1 MFQGRDHKRNPQAWV
16 LSQKLEPWVLSREPA
31 GSSPQARG
39 LIQES
44 QPADAANSQPSYCGT
59 LRGPCKFEQHPQPH
73 SFFLSSYDL
82 KMQWVL
88 YNCKSSSKN
97 ESNLITFRKAVLT
110 PWEAFFVWQLLPWT
124 WWEIA
129 FTKCSAAELS
139 RSSLYDIH
147 VQAFSRHLV
156 SIFMPWLF
164 ISE

>member
-59 LRGPCKFEQHPQPH
+59 LRGPCKFEQHAQPH
-73 SFFLSSYDL
+73 SSFLSSYDL

-97 ESNLITFRKAVLT
+97 ESNLRTFRKAVLT
-110 PWEAFFVWQLLPWT
+110 PWKTFLFGSCYLWNDVKSHSQNAQRQNFQEVVFM
-124 WWEIA
+124 
-129 FTKCSAAELS
+129 
-139 RSSLYDIH
+139 
-147 VQAFSRHLV
+147 
-156 SIFMPWLF
+156 IFMFRPSRA
-164 ISE
+164 I